1 MAAGDVLKVVENG
14 QRLRHL
20 CGLKVAEHTRSEH
33 KVTKAVLKELRQN
46 EKATAA
52 LVASLE
58 ETIAATRSK
67 LAETEGIVEDL
78 EAALQD
84 KYPNM
89 ELAKHRFTARTY
101 GTTDR

>member
-1 MAAGDVLKVVENG
+1 
-14 QRLRHL
+14 
-20 CGLKVAEHTRSEH
+20 
-33 KVTKAVLKELRQN
+33 
-46 EKATAA
+46 
-52 LVASLE
+52 
-58 ETIAATRSK
+58 
-67 LAETEGIVEDL
+67 VEDL